1 MQLLWGF
8 YKGIYK
14 RLLERFLQGAGR
26 VSRSMS
32 RRTLLADDKVSGLW
46 YLLGGLE
53 DLVSKAIT
61 TVVRVISKYQYDCFL
76 YNPKP

>member
-1 MQLLWGF
+1 M
-8 YKGIYK
+8 
-14 RLLERFLQGAGR
+14 
-26 VSRSMS
+26 SRSMS

-61 TVVRVISKYQYDCFL
+61 TLVRVISKYQYDCFL